1 MDSPCHVFVKHSLS
15 DTSFLLTAPF
25 RGMLLTPESVLM
37 MLSPNDVS
45 APWKSREHYRLYEP
59 FVHSNTELA
68 RRTRRYQKFH
78 WTTGFKGKSLT
89 LAPWISVWWS
99 SVSCCVMTPAAARL
113 SPPNPV
119 GGRRRSRIRRISS
132 RAASC

>member
-15 DTSFLLTAPF
+15 DTSFRLTAPF

-78 WTTGFKGKSLT
+78 WTTGFDRTHGQRRALIGMLT
-89 LAPWISVWWS
+89 
-99 SVSCCVMTPAAARL
+99 CDRQTPYGFVKLFRE
-113 SPPNPV
+113 
-119 GGRRRSRIRRISS
+119 
-132 RAASC
+132 

>member
-78 WTTGFKGKSLT
+78 WTTGFDRKRKNPPKLS
-89 LAPWISVWWS
+89 APPFFGLELSRLHE
-99 SVSCCVMTPAAARL
+99 VMER
-113 SPPNPV
+113 
-119 GGRRRSRIRRISS
+119 GG
-132 RAASC
+132 